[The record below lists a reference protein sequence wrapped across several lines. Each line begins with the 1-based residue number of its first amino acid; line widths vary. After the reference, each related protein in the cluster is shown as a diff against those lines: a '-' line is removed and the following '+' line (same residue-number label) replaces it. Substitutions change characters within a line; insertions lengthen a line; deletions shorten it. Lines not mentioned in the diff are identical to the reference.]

1 MNKYQLWTIISRHFK
16 LIYAAET
23 RGSIPGLPVS
33 RFPAIFIPEFPGMRT
48 LRFPGIGNENFTRYV
63 LNAHRYCRLFALLI
77 KKLLQL
83 AAVYASTH
91 SFYDSCD
98 SPDLLYMQL
107 PKHSLRRLT
116 QIAFSNTKVPF
127 NRAKLGGSPYA
138 EQTQQHYI
146 KYSQKHSAIIEGSS
160 RRGVL

>member
-33 RFPAIFIPEFPGMRT
+33 GNPGDFHSRIP
-48 LRFPGIGNENFTRYV
+48 GNENFTRYV

-107 PKHSLRRLT
+107 PKHSLCRLT